1 MIADGTRFGKH
12 SCMKGFLLL
21 YLAIFPISL
30 SARGGGLPDRPYIYV
45 QGKAEIQ
52 KPADLAI
59 LNFDIVV
66 RAPDQLK
73 ANDQLQSEANKVFD
87 LLNSRKIA
95 EADVIAENLNSEP
108 EFEQEETYPR
118 RRGKLVDYRVVRTFK
133 VKVRDVTVFPK
144 LVNDLLAIG
153 GVEFSSIESGF
164 SKEKELEIQ
173 IWDKALGNA
182 RERADSTAKAMGM
195 KIDSVFAVSP
205 VNFLEIESKL
215 FGTGIGSRGA
225 EVQRVIESPQY
236 HLAPITVSQEVH
248 VIYLISPAK

>member
-1 MIADGTRFGKH
+1 MIADRNCFVQHLPMSRFL
-12 SCMKGFLLL
+12 FLS
-21 YLAIFPISL
+21 LAIFPISVF
-30 SARGGGLPDRPYIYV
+30 AGDGLPDRPYIYV

-66 RAPDQLK
+66 RAPDQPK

-87 LLNSRKIA
+87 LLKSRKIA
-95 EADVIAENLNSEP
+95 ETDVIAENLNSEP
-108 EFEQEETYPR
+108 EFEQEETSPR
-118 RRGKLVDYRVVRTFK
+118 RRGKLLDYRVVRTFR
-133 VKVRDVTVFPK
+133 VKIRDVTVFPK

-153 GVEFSSIESGF
+153 GVEFSGIESGF

-173 IWDKALGNA
+173 IWDKALANA

-205 VNFLEIESKL
+205 VAFLEIESKI
-215 FGTGIGSRGA
+215 FGTAIGSRGA
-225 EVQRVIESPQY
+225 EVERVIETPQY
-236 HLAPITVSQEVH
+236 RLAPITVSQDVH